1 MKLKTTKKAIKENTF
16 NNLIGV
22 GYCELQYLLT
32 FKNAFA
38 YSSGIYGWSC
48 DYYELKNNGINYII
62 STGYSTI
69 GQRLPREIVKSY
81 ENKAKDM
88 INNGQPD
95 YRKKL
100 NILINKFL
108 AEAEKYLNKN

>member
-1 MKLKTTKKAIKENTF
+1 MKLKTTKKVIKENTF
-16 NNLIGV
+16 NNLISV
-22 GYCELQYLLT
+22 GYCDLQYLLT

-38 YSSGIYGWSC
+38 YSSGQNGWAC
-48 DYYELKNNGINYII
+48 DYYELENNGMSFII

-69 GQRLPREIVKSY
+69 GQRLSNTIVKSY

-88 INNGQPD
+88 INNRQPD

-108 AEAEKYLNKN
+108 TEAEKYLNKN